1 MNREMKRLMQRQ
13 GQVDADGAPARREAP
28 ARPAAAR
35 AATKE
40 RIGPSEYARQV
51 RGELRKVA
59 WPTRAEVVNYSIVV
73 LVALLLLTAIIF
85 VLDYLFAEGV
95 IFLFQ

>member
-1 MNREMKRLMQRQ
+1 VNREMKRLMQRQ

-28 ARPAAAR
+28 TRPAAAR

-73 LVALLLLTAIIF
+73 FMALILLTALIF
-85 VLDYLFAEGV
+85 GLDYVFGKAV
-95 IFLFQ
+95 IFLFR